1 MNFTWEGLQQ
11 AAAALDR
18 VHGFAKRLSEV
29 DRPGP
34 AAADVEAA
42 AVKALAAFDAALS
55 DDLNTPEALAA
66 VHGLVGEGNALLAR
80 GVVTR
85 EGAARLRA
93 ALEAMDG
100 VFAVLLPPDED
111 RLSPEEQALL
121 DGRQEARK
129 ARDFA
134 RADELRRQLEALGIV
149 LEDTAGGTRWRR
161 KR

>member
-29 DRPGP
+29 ERPGP
-34 AAADVEAA
+34 AAPEVEAA
-42 AVKALAAFDAALS
+42 AAKALAAFDAALS

-66 VHGLVGEGNALLAR
+66 AHGLVGEGNALLAR

-85 EGAARLRA
+85 EGAARLRG

-100 VFAVLLPPDED
+100 VFAVLLPADED
-111 RLSPEEQALL
+111 RLSAEEQALL

-134 RADELRRQLEALGIV
+134 RADELRRRLEALGIL